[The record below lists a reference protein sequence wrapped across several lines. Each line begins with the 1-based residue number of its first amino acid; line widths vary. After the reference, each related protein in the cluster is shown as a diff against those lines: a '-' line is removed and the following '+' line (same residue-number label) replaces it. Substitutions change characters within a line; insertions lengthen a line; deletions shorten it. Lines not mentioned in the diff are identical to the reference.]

1 MRFAY
6 LAATPAILALAGCSL
21 AERARSVLWGD
32 DHGTAAVV
40 IAGKVFTKNDLQ
52 RFFDRRLSDFRDPHK
67 ADQVK
72 SNLLETF
79 VEEKLLLLRAE
90 GLQVEPNPQ
99 LLQSTMARI
108 AVENSQPAGPPSA
121 PDPDAEIER
130 SVAENLKI
138 QQYLRD
144 YPLRNVTVSEAE
156 CEEYYRQHL
165 EDYVRNDVVHVREIL
180 VDDRSQAEK
189 ILSSLKQQKN
199 KNFGELAR
207 VYSKAP
213 SAADGGDLGIFQRG
227 DLPENLEKVVFRLA
241 PTMVSPIVQT
251 RYGYHIFLLEEKIL
265 AHQQKFY
272 EVKDDIQEK
281 LLLQRERDLIAR
293 DVDSL
298 MKQIPVEI
306 RLENLDFKYLGNR
319 LSTGG
324 GTSP

>member
-1 MRFAY
+1 MRAY
-6 LAATPAILALAGCSL
+6 LIATPAILVLAGCGL
-21 AERARSVLWGD
+21 AERGRSVLWGE

-40 IAGKVFTKNDLQ
+40 IADKVFTKSDLQ
-52 RFFDRRLSDFRDPHK
+52 RFFDSRLSDFRDPDK
-67 ADQVK
+67 ADRVK

-79 VEEKLLLLRAE
+79 VEERLLLLRAE
-90 GLQVEPNPQ
+90 RLRVEPNPQ
-99 LLQSTMARI
+99 MVQSTMARI
-108 AVENSQPAGPPSA
+108 AIENPKPSGPPSA
-121 PDPDAEIER
+121 PGPDAELER
-130 SVAENLKI
+130 SLAESLKI

-144 YPLRNVTVSEAE
+144 YLLRNVTVSEAE

-180 VDDRSQAEK
+180 VDDGARAER
-189 ILSSLKQQKN
+189 ILSSLNQQKN

-213 SAADGGDLGIFQRG
+213 SAADGGDLGTFQRG

-265 AHQQKFY
+265 AHQQQFY
-272 EVKDDIQEK
+272 EVKDEIQEK

-293 DVDSL
+293 ELDSL
-298 MKQIPVEI
+298 MKQTPVKI
-306 RLENLDFKYLGNR
+306 HLENLDFKYLGNR
-319 LSTGG
+319 FSAEGAI
-324 GTSP
+324 SP

>member
-1 MRFAY
+1 
-6 LAATPAILALAGCSL
+6 
-21 AERARSVLWGD
+21 
-32 DHGTAAVV
+32 
-40 IAGKVFTKNDLQ
+40 
-52 RFFDRRLSDFRDPHK
+52 
-67 ADQVK
+67 
-72 SNLLETF
+72 
-79 VEEKLLLLRAE
+79 
-90 GLQVEPNPQ
+90 

-108 AVENSQPAGPPSA
+108 AVENSQPAGPPRA

-293 DVDSL
+293 EVDSL

>member
-180 VDDRSQAEK
+180 VDDHGQAEK

-213 SAADGGDLGIFQRG
+213 SAADGGDLGIF
-227 DLPENLEKVVFRLA
+227 
-241 PTMVSPIVQT
+241 
-251 RYGYHIFLLEEKIL
+251 
-265 AHQQKFY
+265 
-272 EVKDDIQEK
+272 
-281 LLLQRERDLIAR
+281 
-293 DVDSL
+293 
-298 MKQIPVEI
+298 
-306 RLENLDFKYLGNR
+306 
-319 LSTGG
+319 
-324 GTSP
+324 